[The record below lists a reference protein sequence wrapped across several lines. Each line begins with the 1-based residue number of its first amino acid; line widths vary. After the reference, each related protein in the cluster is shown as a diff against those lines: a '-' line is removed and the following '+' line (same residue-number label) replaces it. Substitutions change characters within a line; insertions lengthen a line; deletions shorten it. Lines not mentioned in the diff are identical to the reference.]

1 MMSTLWKAAA
11 AGLGVALAQK
21 FVQPRVPASIASIAD
36 GALVTYG
43 VPIAGA
49 WAGLLVEH
57 MINRSKS

>member
-21 FVQPRVPASIASIAD
+21 FLQPRVQGSFID
-36 GALVTYG
+36 VGGGAVVTYG

-49 WAGLLVEH
+49 FAGLFVER
-57 MINRSKS
+57 MINKG